1 MSLRTIAPQELD
13 RLQLSGE
20 HIELIDVRTPAEY
33 RSFHVEYAVNAPLD
47 SLDPKAIMTS
57 RNGSSG
63 RPLYVVCHRGSN
75 SQKACERFVECGFD
89 NVVSVEGG
97 TLACA
102 EQGLPIK
109 RGRKAISLEC
119 QVRILAGF
127 FVILGVL
134 LGFAASPYFTILS
147 AIMGAGLMYAGI
159 TDSCPM
165 AMSLAR
171 MPWNR
176 VPCSKSNS
184 EPAKSET
191 ACCA

>member
-1 MSLRTIAPQELD
+1 MSLRTITPKELD
-13 RLQLSGE
+13 RLHVSGE
-20 HIELIDVRTPAEY
+20 RIELIDVRTPAEY
-33 RSFHVEYAVNAPLD
+33 RAFHVEYAMNAPLD
-47 SLDPKAIMTS
+47 SLDPRAIMAS

-63 RPLYVVCHRGSN
+63 QSLYLICHRGNN
-75 SQKACERFVECGFD
+75 SQKASERFHECGFD

-97 TLACA
+97 TMACA

-134 LGFAASPYFTILS
+134 LGFAVSPYFTILS
-147 AIMGAGLMYAGI
+147 AVMGAGLMYAGI

-176 VPCSKSNS
+176 VPCSKND
-184 EPAKSET
+184 ETAKNET